1 MDNDG
6 GKREVAGG
14 EHGLETKAVATFACS
29 RRCDDEIRLQYK
41 EMTQTFLCFYFH
53 LNFCVLGSFFVC
65 FLLFLVCSSAVK

>member
-41 EMTQTFLCFYFH
+41 EMTQTFLCFLFSFE
-53 LNFCVLGSFFVC
+53 LLCVGKFFRLFSFISCLFFCC
-65 FLLFLVCSSAVK
+65 